1 MLSIGYQLLIIC
13 FAVSNSLI
21 GSVFQHNILETFFL
35 SIVQGLTEWFPISS
49 SGHLVFFQE
58 LLNVKVSVAFDIML
72 HTGSLAGVVFFIRND
87 LYALLKTLFKL
98 NFSSNEGMMLKYLML
113 GTIPIVMLSLLLKG
127 FLEIIFTSLLSTGVA
142 MLISGI
148 ILYLTKYSKPKS
160 KLNTSKALLIGF
172 AQAFAIL
179 PGISRMG
186 ITVSTALISGLEYDE
201 AYRFS
206 LLLSV
211 LSITGG
217 CIFKLSDISFERE
230 FSDIILGV
238 IITATVSVLVLRFLK
253 KHVIGKSFYRF
264 AYYCLTTGIVIL
276 LLGVLKSL

>member
-1 MLSIGYQLLIIC
+1 MLSIRYQLLIIC
-13 FAVSNSLI
+13 FAVSNPLI
-21 GSVFQHNILETFFL
+21 GSVFQHNILEIFFL

-58 LLNVKVSVAFDIML
+58 LLNIKVSVAFDIVL
-72 HTGSLAGVVFFIRND
+72 HAGSLAGVIFFVRND

-127 FLEIIFTSLLSTGVA
+127 FLEIIFTNLLSTGVA
-142 MLISGI
+142 MLTSGI
-148 ILYLTKYSKPKS
+148 IIYLTKYSKPKR

-172 AQAFAIL
+172 AQASAIL

-217 CIFKLSDISFERE
+217 CIFKLTDISF
-230 FSDIILGV
+230 
-238 IITATVSVLVLRFLK
+238 
-253 KHVIGKSFYRF
+253 
-264 AYYCLTTGIVIL
+264 
-276 LLGVLKSL
+276 